1 MVDLVVVPHSDG
13 LDEIRVYFE
22 DVGAGRGYITMIC
35 WGAGWTAY
43 FGGMGEDTIRMFVER
58 VGADYLVNKMG
69 NGSHLKQRKVDDN
82 YLRKIVEA
90 VKKHLKANPVATYT
104 MGIDEWSEPDY
115 TTYQLIKDGK
125 VVDEGPDII
134 PDAGLSM
141 NGTPFNMEPYRPKP
155 QTHSCFPYV
164 APDAEKW
171 RLGKKINTLQKV
183 IIDTKE
189 YEETKVGTAL
199 YWTDSYSFRVT
210 TRPPFIVVVAGISI
224 RGCVPDFL
232 KSHEEIGK
240 VDSTIFIQIYGST
253 IDGVSYEQIGLEPT
267 TWPTYGGI
275 TRSDDPNALKH
286 GEYPNSDA
294 GGIDSF
300 PIRPP
305 SEWFC
310 DPAKYS
316 RKELDVLLQK
326 GSISEEKYNEL
337 MREKVDRIHREIK
350 ESQEE
355 D

>member
-82 YLRKIVEA
+82 YLRKIVDA

-104 MGIDEWSEPDY
+104 MGIDAGSEPDY
-115 TTYQLIKDGK
+115 TAYQLIKERK
-125 VVDEGPDII
+125 VVDEGRLVP
-134 PDAGLSM
+134 GMS
-141 NGTPFNMEPYRPKP
+141 GTPINVEPFRPDPK
-155 QTHSCFPYV
+155 THSCFPYI
-164 APDAEKW
+164 ASES
-171 RLGKKINTLQKV
+171 T
-183 IIDTKE
+183 E
-189 YEETKVGTAL
+189 
-199 YWTDSYSFRVT
+199 
-210 TRPPFIVVVAGISI
+210 GI
-224 RGCVPDFL
+224 
-232 KSHEEIGK
+232 
-240 VDSTIFIQIYGST
+240 
-253 IDGVSYEQIGLEPT
+253 SYEQMGLDPT
-267 TWPTYGGI
+267 TWPSYGGI
-275 TRSDDPNALKH
+275 TRSGDPNALKH